1 MRSTTMVR
9 PPVVNGMFYP
19 RDPSTLRSEVSRML
33 RSVEHA
39 TLKGKVRGLVSPH
52 AGYMYSGP
60 TAAQGYAQLQG
71 ESYDIVVIISP
82 SHQEFFDGV
91 SVYSGDAYR
100 TPLGEVPVHAQ
111 LREMLAQQSTCVE
124 ISERGH
130 GQEHAIEVQLP
141 FLQHVISGFSVLP
154 IVIGNQDRALCYE
167 LGKGLASVL
176 RGREYLLVASTDLSH
191 YHSAAV
197 ANRLDSIVLDDIA
210 RFDFARLMTDL
221 EGGKAEACGGGPVVA
236 MMVALDG
243 LGVGQMRVLHHCN
256 SGDVTGD
263 SDRVVG
269 YVSAAA
275 YA

>member
-1 MRSTTMVR
+1 MTSPSMVR

-19 RDPSTLRSEVSRML
+19 RDPSALRSEVSRLL
-33 RSVEHA
+33 RGVEHGA
-39 TLKGKVRGLVSPH
+39 LKGKVRGLVSPH

-60 TAAQGYAQLQG
+60 TAAHGYAQLQG
-71 ESYDIVVIISP
+71 ESYDIVAIISP

-100 TPLGEVPVHAQ
+100 TPLGEVPVHVQ
-111 LREMLAQQSTCVE
+111 LREKLAQQAACVE

-154 IVIGNQDRALCYE
+154 IVIGNQDRTLCYE
-167 LGKGLASVL
+167 LGKALASVL
-176 RGREYLLVASTDLSH
+176 RGQEYLLVASTDLSH
-191 YHSAAV
+191 YHSAVV
-197 ANRLDSIVLDDIA
+197 ANELDGVVLDDIA
-210 RFDFARLMTDL
+210 RFDFAGLMTDL
-221 EGGKAEACGGGPVVA
+221 EGGKTEACGGGPVVA
-236 MMVALDG
+236 MLVALDG
-243 LGVGQMRVLHHCN
+243 LGVGHMRVLHHCN